1 MDLLN
6 ALNPLQRQA
15 VEYTDGPLLILA
27 GAGSGKTRVITHRIA
42 YLVYQRGVS
51 PRHILAVTF
60 TNKASEEMKARIF
73 KLRDAEC
80 GMRNMEG
87 LWTGTF
93 HSICLRFLRMHSQV
107 IGYSKDFAVYD
118 KTDQLGLVRECVK
131 ELNISEDLYQPS
143 SIARRISFLKGRLTT
158 PAEFSQR
165 AQGFGIEDKVLKVYR
180 LYQDK
185 LASNHAMDFDDLIM
199 RCIELFEK
207 DSEVLGRYQERFKYI
222 LVDEYQDTNPSQYK
236 LIRLLSNRHRN
247 LCVVGDDDQSI
258 YRFRGAEL
266 QNILG
271 FESDYPDAMVI
282 RLEQNYRSTGSILNA
297 AGRLI
302 EKNIGRKKKSLWT
315 ENPVGEP
322 VVYHRV
328 NDERGEAAY
337 VLNCIRSMMKSGRD
351 PGQFAVLYRT
361 NAQSRA
367 IEEALRE
374 AAVPYTIIGGI
385 RFYERKEVK
394 DILAYIRIS
403 LMPEDNVTL
412 RRIINVPHR
421 GIGSVT
427 LKALEEFSK
436 TRGSSLY
443 QGAVNMSPESPKL
456 EGFVSL
462 IEKLRILVRELP
474 PSEFVKR
481 IFETTGYVEA
491 LKRDEEGE
499 ERIENVMELMG
510 AAKRYEERMP
520 EMGIEGFMD
529 EVSLLSDEDI
539 SHINSQTLA
548 RKTNAAKMVSLM
560 TLHSAKGL
568 EFPVVFITGLEDGI
582 LPHVRA
588 FESEEEVEEERRLCY
603 VGITRARERLYLT
616 SAMVRNLFGQSQ
628 SRRES
633 RFFREIKED
642 SKIRVEIAEPDM
654 YNDMYNNVPD
664 QTHGGDE
671 RPLKKGDR
679 VRHSQWGEG
688 VIQSSEGRGD
698 QEKVVVRF
706 YSIGPKTLAVKYA
719 RLEVL

>member
-1 MDLLN
+1 MDLLS

-15 VEYTDGPLLILA
+15 VEYTEGPLLILA

-42 YLVYQRGVS
+42 CLVYHRGVS
-51 PRHILAVTF
+51 PGHILAVTF

-80 GMRNMEG
+80 GMQKMEG

-107 IGYSKDFAVYD
+107 IGYRKDFSVYD
-118 KTDQLGLVRECVK
+118 KADQLGLVKECTK
-131 ELNISEDLYQPS
+131 ELNISDDRYPAS
-143 SIARRISFLKGRLTT
+143 AIARQISFLKGRLTT

-302 EKNIGRKKKSLWT
+302 EKNIGRKQKKLWT
-315 ENPVGEP
+315 ENPAGEP

-328 NDERGEAAY
+328 SDERGEAAY

-351 PGQFAVLYRT
+351 PGHFAILYRT

-642 SKIRVEIAEPDM
+642 SKIRVEIGEPDM
-654 YNDMYNNVPD
+654 YNNRHNNVHNPMQCD
-664 QTHGGDE
+664 DD

>member
-73 KLRDAEC
+73 KLRDAAC

-302 EKNIGRKKKSLWT
+302 EKNIGRKQKKLWT
-315 ENPVGEP
+315 ENPAGEP

-328 NDERGEAAY
+328 SDERGEAAY
-337 VLNCIRSMMKSGRD
+337 VLNCIRAMMKNGRD
-351 PGQFAVLYRT
+351 PGHFAILYRT

-374 AAVPYTIIGGI
+374 AAIPYKIIGGI

-403 LMPEDNVTL
+403 LMQDDDVSL

-421 GIGSVT
+421 GIGAAA
-427 LKALEEFSK
+427 LKTLEEFSK
-436 TRGSSLY
+436 ARGCSLY
-443 QGAVNMSPESPKL
+443 QGVVNMSPATPKL

-462 IEKLRILVRELP
+462 IEKLSILVRELP

-633 RFFREIKED
+633 RFFREIRED

>member
-1 MDLLN
+1 MDLLS

-15 VEYTDGPLLILA
+15 VEYTEGPLLILA

-42 YLVYQRGVS
+42 CLVYHRGVS
-51 PRHILAVTF
+51 PGHILAVTF

-80 GMRNMEG
+80 GMRNMGG

-107 IGYSKDFAVYD
+107 IGYRKDFSVYD
-118 KTDQLGLVRECVK
+118 KADQLGLVRECTK
-131 ELNISEDLYQPS
+131 ELNISDDRYPAS
-143 SIARRISFLKGRLTT
+143 AIARQISFLKGRLTT

-165 AQGFGIEDKVLKVYR
+165 AQGFGMEDKVLKVYR
-180 LYQDK
+180 MYQDK
-185 LASNHAMDFDDLIM
+185 LARNHAMDFDDLIM

-207 DSEVLGRYQERFKYI
+207 DSEVLGRYQERFKYV

-236 LIRLLSNRHRN
+236 LIRLLSDRHRN

-302 EKNIGRKKKSLWT
+302 EKNIGRKQKKLWT
-315 ENPVGEP
+315 ENPAGEP

-328 NDERGEAAY
+328 SDERGEAAY
-337 VLNCIRSMMKSGRD
+337 VLNCIRSMMRNGRD
-351 PGQFAVLYRT
+351 PGHFAVLYRT

-374 AAVPYTIIGGI
+374 AAIPYKIIGGI

-403 LMPEDNVTL
+403 LMQDDDVSL

-421 GIGSVT
+421 GIGAAT
-427 LKALEEFSK
+427 LKTLEEFSK
-436 TRGSSLY
+436 ARGCSLY
-443 QGAVNMSPESPKL
+443 QGVVNMSPATPRL

-462 IEKLRILVRELP
+462 IEKLSVLVRELS

-481 IFETTGYVEA
+481 IFEVTGYVEA

-499 ERIENVMELMG
+499 DRIENVMELMG

-539 SHINSQTLA
+539 SHINSQVPA
-548 RKTNAAKMVSLM
+548 RKTHAATMVSLM

-568 EFPVVFITGLEDGI
+568 EFPVVFITGLEEGI

-616 SAMVRNLFGQSQ
+616 SAVSRNLFGQSQ

-642 SKIRVEIAEPDM
+642 TKIRVEIDEPDM
-654 YNDMYNNVPD
+654 YNVMYNNIHS
-664 QTHGGDE
+664 QTHCGDE
-671 RPLKKGDR
+671 RQLKKGDR
-679 VRHSQWGEG
+679 VRHSQWGVG

-706 YSIGPKTLAVKYA
+706 YSIGPKTLSVRFAN
-719 RLEVL
+719 LEVL

>member
-1 MDLLN
+1 MDLLS

-15 VEYTDGPLLILA
+15 VEYTEGPLLILA

-42 YLVYQRGVS
+42 CLVYHLGVS
-51 PRHILAVTF
+51 PGHILAVTF

-73 KLRDAEC
+73 KLWDAEC

-107 IGYSKDFAVYD
+107 IGYRKDFSVYD
-118 KTDQLGLVRECVK
+118 KADQLGLVKECTK
-131 ELNISEDLYQPS
+131 ELNISDDRYPAS
-143 SIARRISFLKGRLTT
+143 AIARQISFLKGRLTT

-165 AQGFGIEDKVLKVYR
+165 AQGFGMEDKVLKVYR
-180 LYQDK
+180 MYQDK
-185 LASNHAMDFDDLIM
+185 LARNHAMDFDDLIM

-207 DSEVLGRYQERFKYI
+207 DSEVLGRYQERFKYV

-236 LIRLLSNRHRN
+236 LIRLLSDRHRN

-302 EKNIGRKKKSLWT
+302 EKNIGRKQKKLWT
-315 ENPVGEP
+315 ENPAGEP

-328 NDERGEAAY
+328 SDERGEAAY
-337 VLNCIRSMMKSGRD
+337 VLNCIRSMMRNGRD
-351 PGQFAVLYRT
+351 PGHFAVLYRT

-374 AAVPYTIIGGI
+374 AAIPYKIIGGI

-394 DILAYIRIS
+394 DIQAYIRIS
-403 LMPEDNVTL
+403 LMQDDDVSL

-421 GIGSVT
+421 GIGAAT
-427 LKALEEFSK
+427 LKTLEEFSK
-436 TRGSSLY
+436 ARGCSLY
-443 QGAVNMSPESPKL
+443 QGVVNMSPATPRL

-481 IFETTGYVEA
+481 IFEVTGYVEA

-499 ERIENVMELMG
+499 DRIENVMELMG

-539 SHINSQTLA
+539 SHINSQVPA
-548 RKTNAAKMVSLM
+548 RKTHAATMVSLM

-568 EFPVVFITGLEDGI
+568 EFPVVFITGLEEGI

-588 FESEEEVEEERRLCY
+588 FESEEDVEEERRLCY

-616 SAMVRNLFGQSQ
+616 SAVSRNLFGQSQ

-642 SKIRVEIAEPDM
+642 SKIRVEIGEPDM
-654 YNDMYNNVPD
+654 YNVMYNNIRS
-664 QTHGGDE
+664 QTHGSDV

-679 VRHSQWGEG
+679 VRHLQWGVG

-706 YSIGPKTLAVKYA
+706 YSIGPKTLAVRFA
-719 RLEVL
+719 NLEVL